1 MLKRINKILA
11 DKNDYHLDPS
21 LKNDT
26 EICEALFQATLN
38 CEKNLISKK
47 IRYFFKYDK
56 LFFIRLFFKFLIKL
70 IAFLVLLIAI
80 SVFLFYI
87 FDIDV
92 NFNKIEKSPTLNI
105 YIPSLGDNEKDS
117 LNIINYKK
125 ELGEN
130 LTYIIFY
137 LKDPS
142 KNYEKWKENLAAI
155 ESNGAYDA
163 RREGSQYWGKYQM
176 GESAR
181 KNIGL
186 DNIAWEK
193 WKSTPELQEASLR
206 LWIDVLYEYLKD
218 DIKKYDGK
226 FLNGWSITESGII
239 AMAHN
244 VGAGPTQEF
253 LYSGGKTIPKD
264 GSGKDATRFLIL
276 GNYDLEI
283 NK

>member
-1 MLKRINKILA
+1 MLKRINKILT

-21 LKNDT
+21 LKSDT

-56 LFFIRLFFKFLIKL
+56 LFFIKLFFKFLIKL
-70 IAFLVLLIAI
+70 IALLILLIAI
-80 SVFLFYI
+80 SISLLYI
-87 FDIDV
+87 FNINV
-92 NFNKIEKSPTLNI
+92 NFNKIEKSPALTI
-105 YIPSLGDNEKDS
+105 YIPSLSDNEKDS
-117 LNIINYKK
+117 LNIIKYKK

-186 DNIAWEK
+186 ENITWEK
-193 WKSTPELQEASLR
+193 WRSNPELQEASLK
-206 LWIDVLYEYLKD
+206 LWIDVLYQYLKD

-244 VGAGPTQEF
+244 VGVGPTQEF
-253 LYSGGKTIPKD
+253 LYSGGKIIPKD